1 MTIMYLN
8 TDLAIPC
15 QGSRF
20 LRFLQSHSYLYNLYK
35 IQGSLGAMRDL
46 DRCIIPVGEVEV
58 KSSSRKKKKKFL
70 YRKLLESPFWGTNDC
85 SHICLFENLTLD
97 NSFFSFGLTTV
108 EYISNLAR

>member
-1 MTIMYLN
+1 MTLMYLN

-20 LRFLQSHSYLYNLYK
+20 LGFLQSHSYLYNLYK

-58 KSSSRKKKKKFL
+58 KSSSRKKKKNS
-70 YRKLLESPFWGTNDC
+70 YIGNFWSRLSGVQ
-85 SHICLFENLTLD
+85 
-97 NSFFSFGLTTV
+97 TTV
-108 EYISNLAR
+108 VTSACLKT